1 MNDKRKPKEFQKE
14 RVMGEERLLL
24 RGTQWLCTDCRFI
37 LGYINSENTEVR
49 MKAKDFFLTV
59 EGGKITHPCRRCGKV
74 NEIAEQEF
82 LAWKAEKPSFDE
94 FLGNRKLF
102 EEFLANRTEFK
113 KFLTSL
119 RKQQK
124 EGKKEEKKEVIR
136 K

>member
-1 MNDKRKPKEFQKE
+1 MHERRKPREFQKG
-14 RVMGEERLLL
+14 RIRPEERML
-24 RGTQWLCTDCRFI
+24 RQSKIWECIDCRFL
-37 LGYINSENTEVR
+37 LGNINLENTEVR
-49 MKAKDFFLTV
+49 MKFRDFFISV

-113 KFLTSL
+113 KFLISL
-119 RKQQK
+119 KK
-124 EGKKEEKKEVIR
+124 SKNEKKEEEVKKE
-136 K
+136 

>member
-1 MNDKRKPKEFQKE
+1 MNEKRKPKEFQKE
-14 RVMGEERLLL
+14 RVMGEERVLL
-24 RGTQWLCTDCRFI
+24 RGKQWVCTDCRFL

-59 EGGKITHPCRRCGKV
+59 EGGKITHPCRGCGKV

-94 FLGNRKLF
+94 FLANRKLF

-119 RKQQK
+119 
-124 EGKKEEKKEVIR
+124 KKSRNEKKEGV
-136 K
+136 KEKK